1 MKFITVRDIRTSPAR
16 IWRELPEE
24 QEMVITNNGK
34 PIALLTPLSD
44 ENLEE
49 TLSAIR
55 RARAA
60 NALRQIR
67 EMARE
72 RGLDKMSEEEIQAEI
87 DAVRRERAT

>member
-1 MKFITVRDIRTSPAR
+1 MFDPINGADAFTHS
-16 IWRELPEE
+16 ELYSTAKRLRSTQRAPP
-24 QEMVITNNGK
+24 V
-34 PIALLTPLSD
+34 AD

>member
-1 MKFITVRDIRTSPAR
+1 
-16 IWRELPEE
+16 
-24 QEMVITNNGK
+24 MVITNNGK